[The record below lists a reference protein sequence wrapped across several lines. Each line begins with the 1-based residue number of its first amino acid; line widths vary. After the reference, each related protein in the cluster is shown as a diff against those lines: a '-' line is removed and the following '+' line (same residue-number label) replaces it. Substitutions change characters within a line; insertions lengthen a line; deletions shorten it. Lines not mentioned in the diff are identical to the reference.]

1 MRDPPRLDRL
11 VEAGRLICMAVVY
24 ILKSCH
30 FNITYA
36 GSTTDLDRR
45 LKEHNSGKN
54 FFTKRYAPW
63 KLFYKEEYQDLS
75 EARER
80 EKYLKT
86 CAGRKFIKKLFNNY
100 K

>member
-1 MRDPPRLDRL
+1 
-11 VEAGRLICMAVVY
+11 MAFIY
-24 ILKSCH
+24 ILLSEKI
-30 FNITYA
+30 NKTYT

-45 LKEHNSGKN
+45 LKKHNSGNN

-63 KLFYKEEYQDLS
+63 KLFYKEEYQNLS
-75 EARER
+75 EARKR

-86 CAGRKFIKKLFNNY
+86 CAGRKFIKKLFDNC